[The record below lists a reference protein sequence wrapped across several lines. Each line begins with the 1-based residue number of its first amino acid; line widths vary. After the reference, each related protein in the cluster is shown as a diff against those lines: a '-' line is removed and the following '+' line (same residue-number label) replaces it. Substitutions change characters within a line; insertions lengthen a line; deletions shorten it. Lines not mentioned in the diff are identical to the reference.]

1 MHDKPR
7 RDLQTGPYF
16 AAEGYRGGGFPS
28 LKAKLGSP
36 GSNQPMRAPGT
47 GTYAQVVCAFSHFAI
62 SNERGESLME
72 KRKLGFAGPEVPV
85 ICLGGNVY
93 GWTLP
98 EAETFRQLD
107 AALDAGLNFVDT
119 ADVYSRWVPGHR
131 GGESETIIGKWFAK
145 SGKRKDVILAT
156 KVGNEMGQ
164 GQKGLSAAYI
174 RQAVEHSLQRLQ
186 TDYIDIYQAH
196 KDDSE
201 TPLEETLGAFNE
213 LVKQG
218 KVRYIG
224 ASNYS
229 GARLAEALETS
240 REHGFASYISLQ
252 PHYNLVERQDYESDL
267 LPVVKKYKVGVIPYF
282 SLAAG
287 FLTGKYRSKQDA
299 EKAAR
304 GSMVQKYLN
313 DWGFAVVKALEEVAD
328 AHGSTPARVALAWLL
343 AQPGITAPIA
353 SATNEKQ
360 LADLAEAT
368 KLNLDTES
376 IRKLDEV
383 SARKAAAEA
392 LAR

>member
-1 MHDKPR
+1 MD
-7 RDLQTGPYF
+7 
-16 AAEGYRGGGFPS
+16 
-28 LKAKLGSP
+28 
-36 GSNQPMRAPGT
+36 
-47 GTYAQVVCAFSHFAI
+47 
-62 SNERGESLME
+62 
-72 KRKLGFAGPEVPV
+72 KRKLGSTGPEVPV

-98 EAETFRQLD
+98 ESEAFRQLD
-107 AALDAGLNFVDT
+107 AALEVGLNFVDT
-119 ADVYSRWVPGHR
+119 ADVYSRWVPGNK

-145 SGKRKDVILAT
+145 SGRRNQVILAT
-156 KVGNEMGQ
+156 KVGMEMSAGK
-164 GQKGLSAAYI
+164 KGLKAAYI
-174 RQAVEHSLQRLQ
+174 RQSVEDSLKRLR

-196 KDDSE
+196 KDDAE
-201 TPLEETLGAFNE
+201 TPLEETLSAFDE

-240 REHGFASYISLQ
+240 RRDGLAGYISLQ
-252 PHYNLVERQDYESDL
+252 PHYNLVERQDYESNL
-267 LPVVKKYKVGVIPYF
+267 LPVVAKYQLGVIPYF

-287 FLTGKYRSKQDA
+287 FLTGKYRSKQDT

-304 GSMVQKYLN
+304 GAMVQKYLN
-313 DWGFAVVKALEEVAD
+313 DWGFAVVAALDEVAN

-360 LADLAEAT
+360 LTDLVEAAALRLDAGSIQ
-368 KLNLDTES
+368 KLNQ
-376 IRKLDEV
+376 V
-383 SARKAAAEA
+383 SARNVAAETV
-392 LAR
+392 AR